1 MSARPQPAEAR
12 RGGALALPLLLC
24 ALAMLSAVKPA
35 RADGIVA
42 APVNESDH
50 LDAGS
55 RMVYADG
62 TILDAMSGSVHFPR
76 TGGTFTLYGG
86 GATIAPGSLR
96 MQVAGWTGGLQ
107 ASAGPKMTTWG
118 LNLASLNME
127 QRYVQGAFLVT
138 GGMGLDY
145 GQFTGGLDNAQTAQ
159 LTRLESN
166 VWGYSATAG
175 LRWPAQSRLAF
186 FVRSGF
192 EWMQGD
198 GRWKGYYA
206 STPAVP
212 GVSAQLGGEHINLDG
227 LNVTGQI
234 ELSFQ

>member
-24 ALAMLSAVKPA
+24 ALALLSPVKPA

-42 APVNESDH
+42 AAPNENDH
-50 LDAGS
+50 VDGGA
-55 RMVYADG
+55 RMVYANPQV
-62 TILDAMSGSVHFPR
+62 LDSISASVGFPK
-76 TGGTFTLYGG
+76 TGATFTLYGG

-96 MQVAGWTGGLQ
+96 VQVAGWTGGLQ

-138 GGMGLDY
+138 GGVGVDY

-159 LTRLESN
+159 LTRMEGNL
-166 VWGYSATAG
+166 WGYSATAG
-175 LRWPAQSRLAF
+175 LRWPAQSRLALF
-186 FVRSGF
+186 MRSGY

-198 GRWKGYYA
+198 GHWQGYYTGPPPLTGGA
-206 STPAVP
+206 R
-212 GVSAQLGGEHINLDG
+212 LGGEHINLDG

-234 ELSFQ
+234 EFSFQ